1 MGKYAIF
8 SDSANKPAPD
18 WAMFWGFDDTEW
30 NRYFE
35 RREDAIQYARL
46 NSVVIKDLTTDEI
59 IFDSFNR
66 KENS

>member
-18 WAMFWGFDDTEW
+18 WAMYWGFDDTEW

-46 NSVVIKDLTTDEI
+46 NNVVIKDLTTDEI

>member
-18 WAMFWGFDDTEW
+18 WAMYWGFDDTEW

-35 RREDAIQYARL
+35 TREDAVHYAML
-46 NSVVIKDLTTDEI
+46 NSVIVKDLVTDEI
-59 IFDSFNR
+59 IIDTYHREES
-66 KENS
+66 E